1 MGGWLQP
8 EPRYLRGYLARVT
21 RSNDSSHFQASVSF
35 SKTSVVTPTCP
46 SPRPSWLAWHRLCT
60 ASTGNPVGINVIDI
74 QTRLTMT
81 VRIEPAT
88 EESKKLVE
96 QLRREKKERE
106 DWERQQEQGRLLLG
120 GSFVGVATVQ
130 KSLTR

>member
-1 MGGWLQP
+1 
-8 EPRYLRGYLARVT
+8 
-21 RSNDSSHFQASVSF
+21 
-35 SKTSVVTPTCP
+35 
-46 SPRPSWLAWHRLCT
+46 
-60 ASTGNPVGINVIDI
+60 VGINVIDI

-120 GSFVGVATVQ
+120 GSFLVALQRSRKGANHDPDAVGAAPFAGR
-130 KSLTR
+130 SLPYLRDAAQHHRAPRGFTQH